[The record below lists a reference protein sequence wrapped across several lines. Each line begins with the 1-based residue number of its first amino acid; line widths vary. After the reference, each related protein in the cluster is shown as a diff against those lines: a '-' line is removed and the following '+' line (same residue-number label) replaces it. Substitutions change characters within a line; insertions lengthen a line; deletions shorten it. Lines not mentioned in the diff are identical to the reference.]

1 MTYLAKVAPKGQ
13 ITLPKDVREEFGL
26 CKDSYLA
33 IDKAGKYILMKKI
46 TSDPDE
52 ITDIFQEKAKE
63 KGITRKELIKTL
75 KDVQRKKWQ

>member
-1 MTYLAKVAPKGQ
+1 M
-13 ITLPKDVREEFGL
+13 
-26 CKDSYLA
+26 
-33 IDKAGKYILMKKI
+33 MKKI